1 MALTLD
7 QQIEVTRDMLAADPS
22 TPFNFSKADIRA
34 AIVAADAWATANA
47 ASYNTALPT
56 VFRTGATAAQKA
68 LLLAYVC
75 IARAGL

>member
-7 QQIEVTRDMLAADPS
+7 QQIDVTRGMLAADPN

-34 AIVAADAWATANA
+34 AIVAADAWATSNA

-56 VFRTGATAAQKA
+56 AFRTGASASQKA

-75 IARAGL
+75 LARAGL

>member
-7 QQIEVTRDMLAADPS
+7 QQIAVTHGMLQADPV

-47 ASYNTALPT
+47 SSYNTALPT
-56 VFRTGATAAQKA
+56 VFKNGASAAQKA
-68 LLLAYVC
+68 VLLAYVC
-75 IARAGL
+75 LARAGL